1 MIKPIQRTMGQS
13 QPKQL
18 ITGMRDNNRA
28 LGKLWGCMS
37 REEAPGS
44 TQLRV

>member
-18 ITGMRDNNRA
+18 ITGIQDNNRA
-28 LGKLWGCMS
+28 LGKLWGWMS
-37 REEAPGS
+37 REEGLGL
-44 TQLRV
+44 T

>member
-18 ITGMRDNNRA
+18 ITGLRDNNRA
-28 LGKLWGCMS
+28 QGKARGWMS
-37 REEAPGS
+37 LEGAPGLP
-44 TQLRV
+44 QLRV

>member
-18 ITGMRDNNRA
+18 ITGMWDNDRA
-28 LGKLWGCMS
+28 LGKPRGWRSLEG
-37 REEAPGS
+37 ALGL